1 MKVICNK
8 NTTRLVKGSIYEV
21 IRIDNLN
28 KNSSAYFSPRISIKI
43 SDFSEGSFSPKNFTY
58 LDGKP
63 IDQINWISPDELQ
76 KSQNQKDSYISAE
89 SFKTLKKGDIIICK
103 YPSKYL
109 DRNKMYKIS
118 DIISESTKNPSGYTH
133 LTQKIKIEG
142 YNRWLNYY
150 RFRLC
155 TKQEKRSL
163 SLGNIFGE
171 KNEVAEVDLKTRK
184 IDKMSDIDKKKTII
198 NCIFFSMLDANRNN
212 LSSIEWALKKGKIYD
227 LEYSDFE
234 PFMNKKLSDLVK
246 MFD

>member
-1 MKVICNK
+1 
-8 NTTRLVKGSIYEV
+8 
-21 IRIDNLN
+21 
-28 KNSSAYFSPRISIKI
+28 
-43 SDFSEGSFSPKNFTY
+43 
-58 LDGKP
+58 
-63 IDQINWISPDELQ
+63 
-76 KSQNQKDSYISAE
+76 
-89 SFKTLKKGDIIICK
+89 
-103 YPSKYL
+103 
-109 DRNKMYKIS
+109 MYKIS

-198 NCIFFSMLDANRNN
+198 NCIFSFVKL
-212 LSSIEWALKKGKIYD
+212 IVV
-227 LEYSDFE
+227 SDFGTSIS
-234 PFMNKKLSDLVK
+234 KKNVK
-246 MFD
+246 FVFSLIFSTIYNFSFFCIAL